1 MAAYLSGPERE
12 GGPERIEWTAT
23 RNLPTSDPELAAMIM
38 RDTAAQNDWIKKPVY
53 HILLSAAPDDPID
66 RAKMERMAHRV
77 LDRLGLTEHQAVLV
91 AHADRAHHH
100 LHIMVNRVHPGT
112 GRPWSSWHDWGPTM
126 EVLREEEQA
135 LGLQQVPSPAQRVR
149 EVSRDLAS
157 YERLLA
163 LSHEQQEAEAG
174 VNAARARA
182 TRLEPALERARMTQD
197 RRDKDLAQVYHDPRE
212 AHRAYLAAVDREG
225 LTAATER
232 MRERPEEFGALRT
245 VERSHSFGLV
255 HTADDGPA
263 RAAARPAATAAE
275 EALDAVGAWRIAAVA
290 EAERA
295 QQAFACGLETV
306 YHDAT
311 TARVAFEQLAAERS
325 VEHAAATLQNQPA
338 ALGAARTSVNQEP
351 GQSQAQLTQAVALGV
366 EAAQAQARA
375 MGASATL
382 GEGPFDPGPALTR
395 AELDR
400 AMARDGALRAE
411 LRALPSRA
419 ELERRL
425 GLAVDRLSPRA
436 LAILKYRVTAPQFA
450 IALRLR
456 RTLRDLALGRE
467 EERDQ

>member
-1 MAAYLSGPERE
+1 MCAPGRGQRAGSGGWRRRARHFAWPRVAQTLRARWWRRGRQSRGHARMPAERAR
-12 GGPERIEWTAT
+12 PPPRRRSAT
-23 RNLPTSDPELAAMIM
+23 RRPRPTPPRRPSP
-38 RDTAAQNDWIKKPVY
+38 R
-53 HILLSAAPDDPID
+53 
-66 RAKMERMAHRV
+66 
-77 LDRLGLTEHQAVLV
+77 AVL
-91 AHADRAHHH
+91 R
-100 LHIMVNRVHPGT
+100 R
-112 GRPWSSWHDWGPTM
+112 
-126 EVLREEEQA
+126 
-135 LGLQQVPSPAQRVR
+135 
-149 EVSRDLAS
+149 
-157 YERLLA
+157 
-163 LSHEQQEAEAG
+163 
-174 VNAARARA
+174 ARAR
-182 TRLEPALERARMTQD
+182 RRRCARGRTSD
-197 RRDKDLAQVYHDPRE
+197 SAQPC
-212 AHRAYLAAVDREG
+212 G
-225 LTAATER
+225 
-232 MRERPEEFGALRT
+232 GLRT

-295 QQAFACGLETV
+295 QQAFARGLETV

-311 TARVAFEQLAAERS
+311 TARVAFEQLAAKRS

-338 ALGAARTSVNQEP
+338 ALGPARTSVNPEP
-351 GQSQAQLTQAVALGV
+351 GQSQAQLTQAVSLGV
-366 EAAQAQARA
+366 EAAPAQARA
-375 MGASATL
+375 RGASATR

-456 RTLRDLALGRE
+456 RTLRDLAIGRE

>member
-1 MAAYLSGPERE
+1 MCAPGRGQRAGSGGWRRRARHFAWPRVAQTLRARWWRRGRQSRGHARMPAERAR
-12 GGPERIEWTAT
+12 PPPRRRSAT
-23 RNLPTSDPELAAMIM
+23 RRPRPTPPRRPSP
-38 RDTAAQNDWIKKPVY
+38 R
-53 HILLSAAPDDPID
+53 
-66 RAKMERMAHRV
+66 
-77 LDRLGLTEHQAVLV
+77 AVL
-91 AHADRAHHH
+91 R
-100 LHIMVNRVHPGT
+100 R
-112 GRPWSSWHDWGPTM
+112 
-126 EVLREEEQA
+126 
-135 LGLQQVPSPAQRVR
+135 
-149 EVSRDLAS
+149 
-157 YERLLA
+157 
-163 LSHEQQEAEAG
+163 
-174 VNAARARA
+174 ARAR
-182 TRLEPALERARMTQD
+182 RRRCARGRTSD
-197 RRDKDLAQVYHDPRE
+197 SAQP
-212 AHRAYLAAVDREG
+212 
-225 LTAATER
+225 
-232 MRERPEEFGALRT
+232 FGALRT

-275 EALDAVGAWRIAAVA
+275 EALEAVGAWRIAAVA

-295 QQAFACGLETV
+295 QQAFARGLETV
-306 YHDAT
+306 YH
-311 TARVAFEQLAAERS
+311 
-325 VEHAAATLQNQPA
+325 AAATVQNQPA
-338 ALGAARTSVNQEP
+338 ALGAVRTSVNQEP

-375 MGASATL
+375 RGASATL

-456 RTLRDLALGRE
+456 RTLRDLAIGRE